1 MKRKN
6 IFILI
11 GVSVVLLLIFLIWWL
26 SNSYKSINKKH
37 LGLTFQIHNCSAVE
51 QNRELLR
58 SNFLKPLL
66 RSSMIE
72 EKDGL
77 QKLFIPEVLSSN
89 YQFSIPSSGINS
101 FRYNAE
107 ADELRL
113 STMTFDA
120 RKEDESTFFS
130 NWNADGFQNLENDLL
145 QGNPKYKKNEDLPNL
160 GTIMKQDASDKIIQD
175 SIIIDNNC
183 RTEKAPFL
191 FQSTENA
198 RKYID
203 GILAKNPNA
212 IKNGT
217 LKGTIHLFF
226 FCDQGYNFDPN
237 DRDSDGVLNEQDDCP
252 DLFGEKDNNGCP
264 VKEIKKEKDLTSVIT
279 PQPAERNNLSN
290 VCLGSDRKLT
300 WNGDSDNLKIKISI
314 PTLGVSIIKTVQKNH
329 KIELSNEEKKQL
341 IQIDNP
347 NTDKISIDFLNYQTK
362 KYSSVKVVGSNG
374 IIHCYNI
381 F

>member
-6 IFILI
+6 LFILI

-26 SNSYKSINKKH
+26 SNSHKSINKKH
-37 LGLTFQIHNCSAVE
+37 LGLTFQIHKCSAVE

-77 QKLFIPEVLSSN
+77 QKLFIPQVLSSK
-89 YQFSIPSSGINS
+89 YQFSIPSFGINS

-120 RKEDESTFFS
+120 RSEDESTFFS
-130 NWNADGFQNLENDLL
+130 NWDAAGFLNLENDLL
-145 QGNPKYKKNEDLPNL
+145 QGNPKHKKNKDLPNL

-175 SIIIDNNC
+175 SIVIDNNC
-183 RTEKAPFL
+183 RTENAPFL

-203 GILAKNPNA
+203 GVLAKNPNA

-217 LKGTIHLFF
+217 LNGTIHLFF
-226 FCDQGYNFDPN
+226 YCDQGYNLDPN
-237 DRDSDGVLNEQDDCP
+237 DRDSDGVINEQDDCP

-264 VKEIKKEKDLTSVIT
+264 EKELKPEKDSTSEIKPK
-279 PQPAERNNLSN
+279 PAETNNLSN
-290 VCLGSDRKLT
+290 VCLGSDRKFS
-300 WNGDSDNLKIKISI
+300 WNGDSENLKIKISI
-314 PTLGVSIIKTVQKNH
+314 PTLGVSIIKTVQRNS

-341 IQIDNP
+341 IQIDDP
-347 NTDKISIDFLNYQTK
+347 KTDKISIDFLNYQTK

-374 IIHCYNI
+374 IIHCFNI